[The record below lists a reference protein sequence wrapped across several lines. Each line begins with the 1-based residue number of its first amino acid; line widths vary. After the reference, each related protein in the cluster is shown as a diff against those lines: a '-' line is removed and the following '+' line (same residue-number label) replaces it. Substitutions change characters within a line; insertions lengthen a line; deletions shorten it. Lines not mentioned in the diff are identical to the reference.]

1 MGYNHDELSMH
12 PAALMRISGCE
23 IDFSVLVQH
32 YFYGIPVSNK
42 IFRHSTGLISGKRE
56 YNNKFG
62 K

>member
-1 MGYNHDELSMH
+1 MAYIHGKLSMH

-23 IDFSVLVQH
+23 IDFGVLVQH
-32 YFYGIPVSNK
+32 HFYVMLVSDK
-42 IFRHSTGLISGKRE
+42 IFRDSTGYISGKRE